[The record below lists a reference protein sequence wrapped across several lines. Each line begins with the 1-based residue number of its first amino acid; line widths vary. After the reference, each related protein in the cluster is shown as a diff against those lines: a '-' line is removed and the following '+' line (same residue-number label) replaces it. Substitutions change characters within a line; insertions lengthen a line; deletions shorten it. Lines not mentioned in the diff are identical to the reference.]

1 MPAVEV
7 IGRRAEGQVDEPSP
21 RRRTCWSRRWC
32 CRCRRPSRRARLPPR
47 PRPSAGSIAT
57 STAVGPSAGRSR
69 RRRPAA
75 TPCGSGH
82 RGCSSPTTM
91 TPRQTI
97 GAAADGVVRRPHGVG
112 HAGHQV
118 DPAAIPE
125 ADIKPTAARID
136 REQVRVAGAD
146 QQPLLV
152 ARPGVGEPAVHESK
166 VARPTGFPAPGVE
179 QPACLPG
186 AGVDG
191 GHLAERGDGVERA
204 AHHQRRVVVH
214 AGPRQRIGFDDG
226 VVRRGPAPRDSQA
239 ARRCRRSI

>member
-1 MPAVEV
+1 MTPAT
-7 IGRRAEGQVDEPSP
+7 DD
-21 RRRTCWSRRWC
+21 
-32 CRCRRPSRRARLPPR
+32 
-47 PRPSAGSIAT
+47 
-57 STAVGPSAGRSR
+57 R
-69 RRRPAA
+69 RRR
-75 TPCGSGH
+75 
-82 RGCSSPTTM
+82 
-91 TPRQTI
+91 
-97 GAAADGVVRRPHGVG
+97 DGVVRRPHGVG

-152 ARPGVGEPAVHESK
+152 ARPGVGEPAVHESE

-226 VVRRGPAPRDSQA
+226 VVWRGPAPRDPQPRDVVGGDPIERRVLLAGGRARVMGPFLCRWRERRPGA
-239 ARRCRRSI
+239 ARGSADEEQCRGGWAQQAHREATARPPCPSARSA